1 MPTKENFLTN
11 LPDDKEALKAMLRS
25 LWQERERLEKRADE
39 QQRKAEEQRQRADE
53 LYLEKLRLQLERYNK
68 ATYGPRADR
77 LSMNQLAQMLLEFA
91 EALEQKP
98 IQLEDLRPADE
109 AEQCEDGGH
118 SQPLEAM
125 HRDTKRIAAKSAM
138 GVTTFH
144 RRFKQITGLSPI
156 QFQKQLRLLQARKL
170 LAFSGH
176 SVSDAA
182 FRVGYES
189 ASQFNREYSRLFG
202 ASPALDAWRLRQM
215 NGAGQWDITVE
226 ALKCLSLVRPRET
239 TV

>member
-1 MPTKENFLTN
+1 VPTKENFLTN

-39 QQRKAEEQRQRADE
+39 
-53 LYLEKLRLQLERYNK
+53 LYLEKLRLQLELERCKK

-77 LSMNQLAQMLLEFA
+77 LSMNRLAQMLLEFA

-118 SQPLEAM
+118 AQPFEAM

-189 ASQFNREYSRLFG
+189 ASQFNREYSRFFG
-202 ASPALDAWRLRQM
+202 VPPARDASRRRQM
-215 NGAGQWDITVE
+215 NGTG
-226 ALKCLSLVRPRET
+226 
-239 TV
+239 

>member
-53 LYLEKLRLQLERYNK
+53 LYLEKLRLQQELERYKK

-98 IQLEDLRPADE
+98 IQLEDLRQAEPEPAVRRVKRRKGRRALANFE
-109 AEQCEDGGH
+109 NLPVNTQLYELSAERSAARKAGR
-118 SQPLEAM
+118 SNTF
-125 HRDTKRIAAKSAM
+125 RDTSNASSMYARSMRAPVANEPAR
-138 GVTTFH
+138 T
-144 RRFKQITGLSPI
+144 RRSK
-156 QFQKQLRLLQARKL
+156 
-170 LAFSGH
+170 
-176 SVSDAA
+176 
-182 FRVGYES
+182 
-189 ASQFNREYSRLFG
+189 
-202 ASPALDAWRLRQM
+202 
-215 NGAGQWDITVE
+215 
-226 ALKCLSLVRPRET
+226 
-239 TV
+239 

>member
-1 MPTKENFLTN
+1 MNFLTN
-11 LPDDKEALKAMLRS
+11 LPEDKEALKAMLRS
-25 LWQERERLEKRADE
+25 LWQERERPEKRADE

-53 LYLEKLRLQLERYNK
+53 LYLEKLRLQQALQRCEK

-118 SQPLEAM
+118 SQPFEAM

-189 ASQFNREYSRLFG
+189 ASQFNHEYSRFFG
-202 ASPALDAWRLRQM
+202 VPPARDASRRRQM
-215 NGAGQWDITVE
+215 NGTG
-226 ALKCLSLVRPRET
+226 
-239 TV
+239 